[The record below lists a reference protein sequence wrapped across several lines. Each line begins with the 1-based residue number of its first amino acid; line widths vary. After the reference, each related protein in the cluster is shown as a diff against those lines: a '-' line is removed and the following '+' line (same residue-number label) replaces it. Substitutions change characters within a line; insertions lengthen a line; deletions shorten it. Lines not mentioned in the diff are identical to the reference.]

1 MGSMGLLEPLQGNQ
15 ASSGIEGEFCGFSRV
30 AAGNFGFY
38 SSCNGDLREPLLL
51 PQGRQVSF
59 QVVRGSAGLHLSHCR
74 VFKSH
79 LSLRGKLVV
88 FL

>member
-1 MGSMGLLEPLQGNQ
+1 MGSMGLFEPLQGNQ
-15 ASSGIEGEFCGFSRV
+15 ASSGIEGKFCGFSQV
-30 AAGNFGFY
+30 AAGSFGFH

-74 VFKSH
+74 VFKIY
-79 LSLRGKLVV
+79 LALRGKLVV